1 MTTKLG
7 LIYFEIALQFGRRR
21 PLYSVRSTSIWVCN
35 SAMKIWPDEISWKKC
50 TWNFVMPVY
59 FPADFTLLWMFWIVV
74 DVGKCSE
81 CCEILWMLQNVRKLW
96 QKCCKMLWMMQNIA
110 DVAKSCEC
118 CEILWM
124 LWNATNVVKCYKL
137 DMNVVK
143 CCECCKMSGNC
154 DKKSKSRK
162 KLEWS
167 IHDEMQRNLK
177 FSSLTKVI
185 PWTARLSSWSKTRN
199 PSILDILQWDDWT
212 MIWSSRRL
220 MVQCLFW

>member
-1 MTTKLG
+1 MQLSIFVRLYGTYVQRRENGPFFARPFFSGKWQQNWAWFILKSHCNLGGEDHYITSVVPAYEYATVQWKFDQMKLVG
-7 LIYFEIALQFGRRR
+7 K
-21 PLYSVRSTSIWVCN
+21 SVR
-35 SAMKIWPDEISWKKC
+35 EILSCRC
-50 TWNFVMPVY
+50 TFLQISLC
-59 FPADFTLLWMFWIVV
+59 FECFELLWML
-74 DVGKCSE
+74 G
-81 CCEILWMLQNVRKLW
+81 NVL
-96 QKCCKMLWMMQNIA
+96 
-110 DVAKSCEC
+110 
-118 CEILWM
+118 
-124 LWNATNVVKCYKL
+124 NVVKY
-137 DMNVVK
+137 
-143 CCECCKMSGNC
+143 CECCKMSGNC